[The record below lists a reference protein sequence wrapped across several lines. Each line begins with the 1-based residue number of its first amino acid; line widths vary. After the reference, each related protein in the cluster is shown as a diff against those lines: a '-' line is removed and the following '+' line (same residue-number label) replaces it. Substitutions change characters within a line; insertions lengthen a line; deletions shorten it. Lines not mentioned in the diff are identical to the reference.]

1 LIGRGGQPAPRGVT
15 RVKQLQAAGVRVV
28 AASDNVRDPFNPF
41 GDYNLLHIANL
52 CAHTAHLS
60 GVDELNRAVAMV
72 GALPSAA
79 FYGVER
85 RVAAGEPA
93 DLAVVDTTD
102 ISEVITA
109 LPRCVMTIKAG
120 RIAFERTSL
129 EP

>member
-1 LIGRGGQPAPRGVT
+1 
-15 RVKQLQAAGVRVV
+15 LQAAGVRVV

-60 GVDELNRAVAMV
+60 GVDELRQAIEMV
-72 GALPSAA
+72 GALPAAA

-85 RVAAGEPA
+85 LVAAGEPA
-93 DLAVVDTTD
+93 DLAVVDATSAD
-102 ISEVITA
+102 DVITT
-109 LPRCVMTIKAG
+109 LPRCTMTIKAG
-120 RIAFERTSL
+120 RIVFDHTSL